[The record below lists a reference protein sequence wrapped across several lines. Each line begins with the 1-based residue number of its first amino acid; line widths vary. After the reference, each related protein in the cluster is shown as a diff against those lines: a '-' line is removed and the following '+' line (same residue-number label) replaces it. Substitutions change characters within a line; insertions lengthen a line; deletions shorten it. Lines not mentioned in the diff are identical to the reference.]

1 MLPCTCRAS
10 VAGVW
15 PAVHTDAMVE
25 FADVLVE
32 AREKSRAA
40 AEAAALQESLG
51 ALDAEI
57 VELTTER
64 AEIARR
70 IARSNGV
77 RGLFVRNRGDGQAD
91 EIELNRLDALI
102 GANEARQRVDQ
113 DRLRLLQEASHG
125 VELARAQLGVEM
137 DRRTN
142 ALPVES
148 AERVRLKEIAELR
161 EPLVL
166 SLRSATAVAALS
178 GELLLWVDGAEA
190 ADDGTDVLYVS
201 VDVAAKKFTELQ
213 SHLQANA
220 LVARTMLKDRLEGF
234 RAIDGA
240 AATYAPVKE
249 IVALAAGDHV
259 LDHKVWTHQV
269 RVALREALHL
279 SSDDMEVLRS
289 DLIAIDDERIE
300 ILSTGR

>member
-1 MLPCTCRAS
+1 
-10 VAGVW
+10 
-15 PAVHTDAMVE
+15 MVE

-40 AEAAALQESLG
+40 AEAADLQRSLA

-57 VELTTER
+57 VELTAER
-64 AEIARR
+64 AEVARR
-70 IARSNGV
+70 IARSKGV
-77 RGLFVRNRGDGQAD
+77 RGVFVRNRGSGGADGP
-91 EIELNRLDALI
+91 ELDRLDALI
-102 GANEARQRVDQ
+102 GANEARQLVDQ
-113 DRLRLLQEASHG
+113 DRLRLLQEESHG
-125 VELARAQLGVEM
+125 VELARAQLGAEM

-142 ALPVES
+142 ALPVHS
-148 AERVRLKEIAELR
+148 AERARLSEIAELR
-161 EPLVL
+161 EPLVS
-166 SLRSATAVAALS
+166 SLRTASAVAALS

-201 VDVAAKKFTELQ
+201 VDVAAKKFAELQ

-220 LVARTMLKDRLEGF
+220 LVARMMLKDRLEGF

-240 AATYAPVKE
+240 PANYPPVKE

-269 RVALREALHL
+269 RVALREALHV
-279 SSDDMEVLRS
+279 SSDDMEALRS
-289 DLIAIDDERIE
+289 DLIAIDDERID
-300 ILSTGR
+300 ILSAAG